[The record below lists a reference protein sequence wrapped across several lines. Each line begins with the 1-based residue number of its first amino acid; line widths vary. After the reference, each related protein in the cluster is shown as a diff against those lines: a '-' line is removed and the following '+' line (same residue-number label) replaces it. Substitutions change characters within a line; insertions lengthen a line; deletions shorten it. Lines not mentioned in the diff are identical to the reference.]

1 MNGENELNNQKRW
14 LCKKEPPILAVP
26 DNLIATYTVLN
37 VLLKM
42 RKTLGLEAMMDYIDK
57 YLETIEGS
65 NPEMKRAIALALTFV
80 DVRDIYEEAMRKS

>member
-1 MNGENELNNQKRW
+1 MNEEKELYKDKGRF
-14 LCKKEPPILAVP
+14 LRKEKPLLFVP

-80 DVRDIYEEAMRKS
+80 DVRDIYEEAMRKA